1 MSRLKNLSAHQDN
14 RFCADCGAPD
24 AKWASTNLGVFICIN
39 CSSVHRSL
47 GVHISKVLSVTLDEW
62 TEEEIAVMAEVG
74 GNAAANI
81 IYEANVPSDC
91 QKPGPEASIDAR
103 TVWIRTFS
111 SPHCVSNHQLL
122 HLLSIP
128 SIARLQTKWWGHK
141 YWALIGTHLDPIFFY
156 GGVQGG
162 PAKSEV
168 GTMEFLGLVKVR
180 VLKGTNLAVR
190 DMRTSDPYVVLTLGQ
205 QKVKTR
211 VIKSNLNPVWN
222 EELMLSVPSPPQSL
236 KVQVYDKDALSA
248 DDIMGEAEVNLEP
261 LVSAVKVQEGFGEDL
276 GDVQIGRWLATR
288 DNALIRDSSIQ
299 LLHGQLKQE
308 MSLKLQNVE
317 SGELDL
323 ELEWVTLTE

>member
-1 MSRLKNLSAHQDN
+1 MLLFR
-14 RFCADCGAPD
+14 
-24 AKWASTNLGVFICIN
+24 STNLGVFICIN

-103 TVWIRTFS
+103 TVWIRRKYVDQDFLKPTLRIKPSAAS
-111 SPHCVSNHQLL
+111 SSINSFYSAPSNQM
-122 HLLSIP
+122 
-128 SIARLQTKWWGHK
+128 
-141 YWALIGTHLDPIFFY
+141 
-156 GGVQGG
+156 
-162 PAKSEV
+162 V

>member
-103 TVWIRTFS
+103 TVWIRRKYVDQDFLKPTLRIKPSAAS
-111 SPHCVSNHQLL
+111 SSINSFYSAPSNQM
-122 HLLSIP
+122 
-128 SIARLQTKWWGHK
+128 
-141 YWALIGTHLDPIFFY
+141 
-156 GGVQGG
+156 
-162 PAKSEV
+162 V

>member
-1 MSRLKNLSAHQDN
+1 MGLFVLSDSKSAMSRLKNLSAHQDN

-103 TVWIRTFS
+103 TVWIRRKYVDQDFLKPTLRIKPSAAS
-111 SPHCVSNHQLL
+111 SSINSFYSAPSNQM
-122 HLLSIP
+122 
-128 SIARLQTKWWGHK
+128 
-141 YWALIGTHLDPIFFY
+141 
-156 GGVQGG
+156 
-162 PAKSEV
+162 V